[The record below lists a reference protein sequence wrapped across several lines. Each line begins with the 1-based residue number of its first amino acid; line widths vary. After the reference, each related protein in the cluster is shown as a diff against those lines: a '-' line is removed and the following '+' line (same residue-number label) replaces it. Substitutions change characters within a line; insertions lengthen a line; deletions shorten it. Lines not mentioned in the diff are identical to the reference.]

1 MSRIEIWVDGACSG
15 NPGPGGWGVVL
26 RQDGKE
32 QQLRGSA
39 ADTTNNRMELTAA
52 IKALCACSKDS
63 QITLYTDS
71 DYVKQGITSWI
82 QKWQRNGWKNA
93 NRKPV
98 RNKDLWQQ
106 LSEEAAQHEIT
117 WEWVRGHSGNPGNEL
132 ADELA
137 RQAILEIKN

>member
-52 IKALCACSKDS
+52 IKALCACPKDS

-71 DYVKQGITSWI
+71 DYVKQGITAWI

-117 WEWVRGHSGNPGNEL
+117 WQWVRGHSGNPGNEL